1 MVAQLAPSLLRVC
14 HRFSMLDG
22 SNPDAEAEALPP
34 PSGASPRHVRPP
46 RVLSAR
52 DVAAL
57 REEEATH
64 LWQQVAA
71 QLQGD
76 WERIFE
82 VSRRSKGRLT
92 DRWRH
97 TLSLIPIHHS
107 RTQLALVHSL
117 ISAPSCP

>member
-34 PSGASPRHVRPP
+34 PPPGAPPRRPRPP
-46 RVLSAR
+46 RVLSAL
-52 DVAAL
+52 DVAVL

-82 VSRRSKGRLT
+82 VSRRTKGRLT
-92 DRWRH
+92 SRW
-97 TLSLIPIHHS
+97 
-107 RTQLALVHSL
+107 
-117 ISAPSCP
+117 

>member
-1 MVAQLAPSLLRVC
+1 MTRRMHMGRQRQPIAPSHRPSFCILARLCVRPVMVAQLAPSLLRVC

-34 PSGASPRHVRPP
+34 PSGASTRHVRPP
-46 RVLSAR
+46 RVLSTR

-82 VSRRSKGRLT
+82 VSRR
-92 DRWRH
+92 
-97 TLSLIPIHHS
+97 
-107 RTQLALVHSL
+107 
-117 ISAPSCP
+117 